1 MSLWRLEW
9 IRLFRTKRWIAL
21 VGVYVFF
28 GLVGPITARYIR
40 EILESFGGEV
50 QVVVPDPVAADG
62 IAGYVSNAAQVGVLV
77 AVGVAAAALAFD
89 AKPQMGVF
97 LRTRVRHVREIVWP
111 RYLVASAAVAGSF
124 ALGSVAALYESTVLM
139 GSLPFG
145 GWLLGT
151 LLGCLYLA
159 FVVAVI
165 AAIAGKVQSVL
176 VTAVTTIGVLLVFP
190 LIGIAPAVGE
200 WLPSHLV
207 GAIDGLVRGD
217 AAGDYLA
224 ATAITLALT
233 ALALWLA
240 VHWAAQREL

>member
-1 MSLWRLEW
+1 
-9 IRLFRTKRWIAL
+9 
-21 VGVYVFF
+21 
-28 GLVGPITARYIR
+28 
-40 EILESFGGEV
+40 
-50 QVVVPDPVAADG
+50 
-62 IAGYVSNAAQVGVLV
+62 
-77 AVGVAAAALAFD
+77 
-89 AKPQMGVF
+89 MGVF